1 MDETELLVKISN
13 MLLDYARENN
23 VEVSKQ
29 QMSKLLKSVC
39 NVFCKKIQP
48 HEILIRTAC
57 FSAKKQ
63 VQM

>member
-39 NVFCKKIQP
+39 NVLTSI
-48 HEILIRTAC
+48 
-57 FSAKKQ
+57 KQ
-63 VQM
+63 SKTLAALSMLR

>member
-1 MDETELLVKISN
+1 MEETELLVKISN

-39 NVFCKKIQP
+39 NVLTSI
-48 HEILIRTAC
+48 
-57 FSAKKQ
+57 KQ
-63 VQM
+63 SKTLAALTMLR

>member
-1 MDETELLVKISN
+1 MEETELLVKISN

-39 NVFCKKIQP
+39 NVLTSI
-48 HEILIRTAC
+48 
-57 FSAKKQ
+57 KQ
-63 VQM
+63 SKTLNALSY

>member
-39 NVFCKKIQP
+39 NVLTSIKQSKT
-48 HEILIRTAC
+48 LAA
-57 FSAKKQ
+57 FS
-63 VQM
+63 MLR

>member
-13 MLLDYARENN
+13 MLLDYAKENN

-39 NVFCKKIQP
+39 NVLTSIKQSKT
-48 HEILIRTAC
+48 L
-57 FSAKKQ
+57 SALT
-63 VQM
+63 MLR

>member
-13 MLLDYARENN
+13 MLLDFAKENN

-39 NVFCKKIQP
+39 NVLTSI
-48 HEILIRTAC
+48 
-57 FSAKKQ
+57 KQ
-63 VQM
+63 SKTLAAFTMLR

>member
-39 NVFCKKIQP
+39 NVLTSI
-48 HEILIRTAC
+48 
-57 FSAKKQ
+57 KQ
-63 VQM
+63 SKTLAALSF

>member
-39 NVFCKKIQP
+39 NVLTSI
-48 HEILIRTAC
+48 
-57 FSAKKQ
+57 KQ
-63 VQM
+63 SKTLAALTMLR

>member
-13 MLLDYARENN
+13 MLLDYAKENN

-39 NVFCKKIQP
+39 NVLTSI
-48 HEILIRTAC
+48 
-57 FSAKKQ
+57 KQ
-63 VQM
+63 SKTLAAFTMLR

>member
-39 NVFCKKIQP
+39 NVLTSI
-48 HEILIRTAC
+48 
-57 FSAKKQ
+57 KQ
-63 VQM
+63 SKTLAALTLLR

>member
-23 VEVSKQ
+23 VEVSNQ

-39 NVFCKKIQP
+39 NVLTSI
-48 HEILIRTAC
+48 
-57 FSAKKQ
+57 KQ
-63 VQM
+63 SKTLAALTMLR

>member
-1 MDETELLVKISN
+1 MEETELLLKISN

-39 NVFCKKIQP
+39 NVLTSI
-48 HEILIRTAC
+48 
-57 FSAKKQ
+57 KQ
-63 VQM
+63 SKTIAALTMLR

>member
-1 MDETELLVKISN
+1 MDETELLVRISN

-39 NVFCKKIQP
+39 NVLTSI
-48 HEILIRTAC
+48 
-57 FSAKKQ
+57 KQ
-63 VQM
+63 SKTLAALTMLR